1 MQVYL
6 DIVMLLNFLV
16 DFLLLLASN
25 RLVGVPS
32 RTARCALAAGLG
44 AVYAG
49 ACMLPGLRFLGNILW
64 RIVFLL
70 LMGAVAFGVNKSAM
84 RRCVLFVLLSMAMG
98 GIVMGLGN
106 GSFGNLILGALLVCI
121 MCVVGFRY
129 KPGSRAYVPVE
140 LSYQG
145 RHTKLLALQDTGN
158 TLKDPV
164 TGQSVLIVSADVA
177 KILLGLSKLQLASP
191 VETLSSG
198 AHPGLR
204 LIPYHA
210 VGRPNGMLLAMRFDD
225 VRIGTNTGSRLVAFA
240 PEGLDGEGTFQALT
254 GGSI

>member
-6 DIVMLLNFLV
+6 DVVMLLNFLV
-16 DFLLLLASN
+16 DFLLLLAAN
-25 RLVGVPS
+25 RLFGVS
-32 RTARCALAAGLG
+32 GGTGKCAVASALG
-44 AVYAG
+44 AIYAG
-49 ACMLPGLRFLGNILW
+49 ACMLPGLRFLGNTLW

-70 LMGAVAFGVNKSAM
+70 LIGAIAFGVNKSAL
-84 RRCVLFVLLSMAMG
+84 RRCILFVLLSMALG
-98 GIVMGLGN
+98 GIAMGLGN
-106 GSFGNLILGALLVCI
+106 GSFGNLVLGALLVCV
-121 MCVVGFRY
+121 MCMIGFRY

-140 LSYQG
+140 LSYKG

-177 KILLGLSKLQLASP
+177 KILLGLSKLQLSSP

-198 AHPGLR
+198 TLPGLR

-210 VGRPNGMLLAMRFDD
+210 VGKAG
-225 VRIGTNTGSRLVAFA
+225 GCCWQC
-240 PEGLDGEGTFQALT
+240 GLMMCVLEQIRAAVWLPLPRMGWTEREYFKR
-254 GGSI
+254 